1 MGWIINFG
9 VGGFVVATNV
19 ILRPVYNR
27 PEMFYLSLEYEIE
40 ARKHYMLPGDF
51 ITVFLVEHGAPKI
64 IHDFI
69 DKYPFRNHRI
79 LRQKKFGLTMN
90 ILEGMKEAFSLADE
104 YVIYLEDDIL
114 LHKTYFEYL
123 NVILN
128 MENLG
133 DFSIISPYSPNDA
146 GSVNEVRKTN
156 IYAALA
162 PLINKKFYFNY
173 IYKCS
178 NTNYY
183 NNMALFVSELN
194 EKYKDYWKSRRY
206 KYTDVAHYEQAGIIN
221 RLVDVAMIDDEM
233 YVIVPK
239 VNRQIHIGFL
249 GKNRSGFLPGKG
261 FEERLA
267 NLREIIKDPNEMYKH
282 TNSKQYNDYK
292 IFSPKLDE
300 WDGTVVFK

>member
-1 MGWIINFG
+1 M
-9 VGGFVVATNV
+9 ATNI

-40 ARKHYMLPGDF
+40 ARKYYMLPDNF
-51 ITVFLVEHGAPKI
+51 ITVFLVEYGSPKKI
-64 IHDFI
+64 YDLIEN
-69 DKYPFRNHRI
+69 YPFKSSCI
-79 LRQKKFGLTMN
+79 LRQRKFGLTVN
-90 ILEGMKEAFSLADE
+90 ILEGMKEVFNLADR
-104 YVIYLEDDIL
+104 YIIYIEDDIL
-114 LHKTYFEYL
+114 LHKTYFQYIDIL
-123 NVILN
+123 LN

-133 DFSIISPYSPNDA
+133 RFSVLSPYSPNDTGA
-146 GSVNEVRKTN
+146 VNEVRRTH

-162 PLINKKFYFNY
+162 PLINKEFYLNY
-173 IYKCS
+173 IYPCS
-178 NTNYY
+178 NLNYY